1 MDTHGKLVNP
11 QTVVFERLLPG
22 PIERVFAFLFEE
34 DKRKLWFTTGVIPTV
49 PGEKFQ
55 MTWKHS
61 TYSPNTSV
69 APDSMKEM
77 DEKGHS
83 STNTL
88 LVYEPPHR
96 LVFTFGEGKYGPDKA
111 TEVELLLKQ
120 EGDPKDNKVRLT
132 LTHSKIPERGYALG
146 VSGGWH
152 AHLDVL
158 EMQLRG
164 ETPPGFWDVW
174 RKYDGVYDKHYA

>member
-1 MDTHGKLVNP
+1 MDAYGKLVDA

-34 DKRKLWFTTGVIPTV
+34 DKRKLWFTTGAMPSKV
-49 PGEKFQ
+49 GESFTQ
-55 MTWKHS
+55 HWKHS
-61 TYSPNTSV
+61 DYSPNKSV
-69 APDSMKEM
+69 APERMKDM

-83 STNTL
+83 ATNIL
-88 LVYEPPHR
+88 LAYEPPHR
-96 LVFTFGEGKYGPDKA
+96 LAYTFGQGS
-111 TEVELLLKQ
+111 EVEFVLKP
-120 EGDPKDNKVRLT
+120 EGDKVRLI
-132 LTHSKIPERGYALG
+132 LTHSKIPERSYALG

-158 EMQLRG
+158 EMQLKG

-174 RKYDGVYDKHYA
+174 RRQDGVYDKRYG

>member
-1 MDTHGKLVNP
+1 MDTYGKLVNP

-34 DKRKLWFTTGVIPTV
+34 DKRKLWFTTGAMPTT

-55 MTWKHS
+55 MHWKHS
-61 TYSPNTSV
+61 SYSPNTSV
-69 APDSMKEM
+69 APDAMKEM

-96 LVFTFGEGKYGPDKA
+96 LVFTFGEGKYGPDNA
-111 TEVELLLKQ
+111 TQVEFLLKPQ
-120 EGDPKDNKVRLT
+120 GDQVRLI

-158 EMQLRG
+158 EMQLKG

-174 RKYDGVYDKHYA
+174 RRYDGTYEKRYS